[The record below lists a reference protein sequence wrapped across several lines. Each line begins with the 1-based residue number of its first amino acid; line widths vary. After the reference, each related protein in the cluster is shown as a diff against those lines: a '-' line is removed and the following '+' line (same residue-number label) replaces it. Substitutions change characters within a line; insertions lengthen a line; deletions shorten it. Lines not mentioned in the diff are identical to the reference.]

1 MFGRQLKKI
10 ITENIKDE
18 DIVCFGEQNDKLG
31 RYDREIIGV
40 ETRQIGFD
48 TNDTY
53 KVLITKQY
61 NSNGAMKFWK

>member
-18 DIVCFGEQNDKLG
+18 DIVCFGEQNDKFG
-31 RYDREIIGV
+31 RNDREIIGV